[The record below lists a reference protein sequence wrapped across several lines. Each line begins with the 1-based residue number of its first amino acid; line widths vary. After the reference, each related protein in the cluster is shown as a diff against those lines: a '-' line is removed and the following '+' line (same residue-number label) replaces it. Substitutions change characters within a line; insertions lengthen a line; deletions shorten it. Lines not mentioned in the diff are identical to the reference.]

1 MIIKLHDASG
11 HPVLVNITTVALI
24 QQDEDGDTEILF
36 VPAEAGNLTVTETVE
51 EIETLI
57 LTPA

>member
-11 HPVLVNITTVALI
+11 HLVLVNTDTVALI

-36 VPAEAGNLTVTETVE
+36 APDEVGNLTVTETVE
-51 EIETLI
+51 EIETL
-57 LTPA
+57 LTGPA